1 MRRLHPSLAKPSVG
15 AMTDAPPAPAL
26 TDCQLVSRCL
36 ACDHAGLSLVLDL
49 GAQTLANDYLPQA
62 SDSAPRYPLALNH
75 CPACGHG
82 QLSHF
87 VSPERLFGH
96 YLYASG
102 TSQTLLRYFDWFAQA
117 CLSVVPAGARVLDIA
132 SNDGSLLQ
140 ALKAAGLDVLGID
153 PARNLAHAAQ
163 QRGLP
168 TLCDFWPSEQLA
180 PEARFELIMGQ
191 NVLAH
196 TPTPHA
202 FLQAVQR
209 HLRPTG
215 LCLIQTSQ
223 AQMLDHGEFDTI
235 YHEHHSFFT
244 PRSMAVLAQRSGL
257 ALRAVH
263 RVAIHGN
270 SWLFVL
276 SHPGVS
282 GVATG
287 AWDAPPFGM
296 GALSAPELQALQA
309 PAPDANTLAQPYAR
323 FRDQALARIQAV
335 QDHITQHKAQG
346 LRICFVGAAA
356 KAVVFMQAA
365 GIVPEAILD
374 EAPLKIGQFIPGLPT
389 PVQAFTDV
397 VDMQGACL
405 FVIAAWNFRA
415 EIEAKIRRL
424 RPSGGDVFLCYFPQV
439 EIS

>member
-1 MRRLHPSLAKPSVG
+1 
-15 AMTDAPPAPAL
+15 MTEAPPASAL
-26 TDCQLVSRCL
+26 TECQPVSRCL
-36 ACDHAGLSLVLDL
+36 ACDHAGLALALDL
-49 GAQTLANDYLPQA
+49 GAQTLANDYLPEA
-62 SDSAPRYPLALNH
+62 SDAAIRYPLALTH
-75 CPACGHG
+75 CPTCGHG

-117 CLSVVPAGARVLDIA
+117 CRSVAPEGSRVLDIA

-140 ALKAAGLDVLGID
+140 TLKAAGFDVLGID

-163 QRGLP
+163 ERGLP
-168 TLCDFWPSEQLA
+168 TLCDFWPSDQIA
-180 PEARFELIMGQ
+180 PNARFDLVVGQ

-209 HLRPTG
+209 HLSPTG

-223 AQMLDHGEFDTI
+223 AQMLDNGEFDTI

-263 RVAIHGN
+263 LVAIHGN

-276 SHPGVS
+276 SHPRAP
-282 GVATG
+282 VATTG
-287 AWDAPPFGM
+287 PWDTPPFGL
-296 GALSAPELQALQA
+296 GRLAATELLALPG
-309 PAPDANTLAQPYAR
+309 PAPDAATLAQPYAE
-323 FRDQALARIQAV
+323 FRARALARIQAV
-335 QDHITQHKAQG
+335 QAHIAQHQAQG
-346 LRICFVGAAA
+346 TRICFVGAAA

-365 GIVPEAILD
+365 GIVPDAILD

-397 VDMQGACL
+397 VDMAGACL
-405 FVIAAWNFRA
+405 FVIAAWNFRV

-424 RPSGGDVFLCYFPQV
+424 RPSGGDVFLSYFPQV
-439 EIS
+439 EIR

>member
-1 MRRLHPSLAKPSVG
+1 
-15 AMTDAPPAPAL
+15 MTEAPPASAL
-26 TDCQLVSRCL
+26 TECQPVLRCL
-36 ACDHAGLSLVLDL
+36 ACDHAGLALALDL
-49 GAQTLANDYLPQA
+49 GAQTLANDYLPEA
-62 SDSAPRYPLALNH
+62 SDAAIRYPLALTH

-87 VSPERLFGH
+87 VSPQRLFGH

-117 CLSVVPAGARVLDIA
+117 CRSVVPEGSRVLEIA

-140 ALKAAGLDVLGID
+140 TLKAAGFDVLGID

-168 TLCDFWPSEQLA
+168 TLCDFWPSDQIA
-180 PEARFELIMGQ
+180 SDARFELVIGQ

-209 HLRPTG
+209 HLSPTG

-223 AQMLDHGEFDTI
+223 AQMLDNGEFDTI

-263 RVAIHGN
+263 QVAIHGN

-276 SHPGVS
+276 SHPGAL
-282 GVATG
+282 VATTG
-287 AWDAPPFGM
+287 PWDTPPFGLGRCLPLSCWLCKGLRPM
-296 GALSAPELQALQA
+296 RRPWPNPMPNFARALWRASKRCKPISPSTRHKGRAFVLSARRPKRWCSCRPQAS
-309 PAPDANTLAQPYAR
+309 
-323 FRDQALARIQAV
+323 
-335 QDHITQHKAQG
+335 
-346 LRICFVGAAA
+346 C
-356 KAVVFMQAA
+356 
-365 GIVPEAILD
+365 
-374 EAPLKIGQFIPGLPT
+374 PT
-389 PVQAFTDV
+389 PSWT
-397 VDMQGACL
+397 
-405 FVIAAWNFRA
+405 
-415 EIEAKIRRL
+415 KRR
-424 RPSGGDVFLCYFPQV
+424 
-439 EIS
+439 

>member
-1 MRRLHPSLAKPSVG
+1 MTEILSVQVPSDGQA
-15 AMTDAPPAPAL
+15 A
-26 TDCQLVSRCL
+26 SRCL
-36 ACDHAGLSLVLDL
+36 ACDHAGLALALDL
-49 GAQTLANDYLPQA
+49 GTQTLANDYLPQPC
-62 SDSAPRYPLALNH
+62 DSAPRYPLALNH

-117 CLSVVPAGARVLDIA
+117 CRSVAAEGSRVLEIA

-140 ALKAAGLDVLGID
+140 ALKAVGFDVLGID

-168 TLCDFWPSEQLA
+168 TLCDFWPSDQIA
-180 PEARFELIMGQ
+180 PDARFDLVVGQ

-202 FLQAVQR
+202 FLQVVQR
-209 HLRPTG
+209 HLSRAG

-223 AQMLDHGEFDTI
+223 AQMLDNGEFDTI

-263 RVAIHGN
+263 QVAIHGN

-276 SHPGVS
+276 SHPGAP
-282 GVATG
+282 VATNG
-287 AWDAPPFGM
+287 SWDTPPFGM
-296 GALSAPELQALQA
+296 GALSATDLLVLQG
-309 PAPDANTLAQPYAR
+309 PAPDGATLAQPYAE
-323 FRDQALARIQAV
+323 FRARALARIHAV
-335 QDHITQHKAQG
+335 QVQIAQHQAHG
-346 LRICFVGAAA
+346 RRICFVGAAA

-365 GIVPEAILD
+365 GIVPDAILD
-374 EAPLKIGQFIPGLPT
+374 EAPLKIGQYIPGMPM

-397 VDMQGACL
+397 VDMKGACL

-424 RPSGGDVFLCYFPQV
+424 RPSGEDVFLSYFPQV